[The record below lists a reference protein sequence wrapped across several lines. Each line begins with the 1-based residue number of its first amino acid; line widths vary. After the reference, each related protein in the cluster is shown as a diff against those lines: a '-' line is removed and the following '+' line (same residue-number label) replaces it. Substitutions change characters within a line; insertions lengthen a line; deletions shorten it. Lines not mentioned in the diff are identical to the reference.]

1 VRLLDNAKNEMQG
14 IINGAKQLDPAAAGG
29 KINEADIQRIRQI
42 VLEVDKLKTSV
53 AQDKKALIQQSVNLI
68 DTTMMHMTQ
77 AMMGDL
83 TQARADWTQLKSLHA
98 NNKLKSSVN
107 QLTMFRALMNS
118 IITRHPQAH

>member
-1 VRLLDNAKNEMQG
+1 MRLLDNAKNEMQG

-118 IITRHPQAH
+118 ILTRHPQAH